1 MPVVGEPVVG
11 KMVRRESR
19 GAFGVS
25 LIAHVL
31 FVAVLIRV
39 LLLPLPFSDFMRPF
53 RTAAVPEEHVRYVE
67 TPPPGVAIAPL
78 KSGGD
83 NRPAPRKPITPLVAP
98 VSTPTALPVAPPAP
112 AQPVTPPAAI
122 PTTTDSGVGSG
133 PVVGIGGP
141 AEGARPEYH
150 DGRVWVPPSGI
161 ISAPKT
167 IEEAADSA
175 LAARVRA
182 HNDTLALGAGRR
194 QPGDWTFEHNGKKYG
209 VDSKFIQLGSFKIP
223 TAVLAF
229 LPLNVTANPIMG
241 ENERTLNAR
250 HDDIMYQA
258 QRALNEDEFR
268 DAVRHVRQRLEK
280 EHEEAAK
287 KSSPPPPP
295 TDKPKDSDN
304 PPPVQ

>member
-1 MPVVGEPVVG
+1 MAMFGR
-11 KMVRRESR
+11 MVKPESR
-19 GAFGVS
+19 GALGVS
-25 LIAHVL
+25 LVAHVL
-31 FVAVLIRV
+31 FVAALVRV
-39 LLLPLPFSDFMRPF
+39 LLLPLPFSDFMHPF
-53 RTAAVPEEHVRYVE
+53 RTGAVPVEHIQYIV
-67 TPPPGVAIAPL
+67 TPAPGVAVAPL

-83 NRPAPRKPITPLVAP
+83 NRRAPRKPIAPLVAP
-98 VSTPTALPVAPPAP
+98 PSTPAALPVAPPAP
-112 AQPVTPPAAI
+112 AQPVAPPAAA
-122 PTTTDSGVGSG
+122 PATTDTGVGSG
-133 PVVGIGGP
+133 PVVGVGGP

-161 ISAPKT
+161 VSAPKT

-175 LAARVRA
+175 LAARIRA
-182 HNDTLALGAGRR
+182 HNDTLALGGGRR

-209 VDSKFIQLGSFKIP
+209 IDSKFIQLGSFKIP

-241 ENERTLNAR
+241 ENERTLNMR

-287 KSSPPPPP
+287 KSSPPPPA
-295 TDKPKDSDN
+295 DKPKDSDT

>member
-1 MPVVGEPVVG
+1 MAVIGG
-11 KMVRRESR
+11 MIKKRETR
-19 GAFGVS
+19 GAIGVS
-25 LIAHVL
+25 LVAHVL
-31 FVAVLIRV
+31 FVAVLVRV

-53 RTAAVPEEHVRYVE
+53 RTTVAPVERLRYVE
-67 TPPPGVAIAPL
+67 TPAPDVAIAPL

-83 NRPAPRKPITPLVAP
+83 NRPAPRKHIAPLIAP
-98 VSTPTALPVAPPAP
+98 PATPTALPVAPPAP
-112 AQPVTPPAAI
+112 AQPVTPPAAA
-122 PTTTDSGVGSG
+122 PAATDSGVGSG
-133 PVVGIGGP
+133 PVVGVGGP

-161 ISAPKT
+161 VSAPKT

-182 HNDTLALGAGRR
+182 HNDTMALGAGRR

-209 VDSKFIQLGSFKIP
+209 IDSKFIQLGSFKIP

-241 ENERTLNAR
+241 ENERTLNMR

-258 QRALNEDEFR
+258 QRTLNEDEFR

-287 KSSPPPPP
+287 KSSPPPPA
-295 TDKPKDSDN
+295 DKPKDSDT

>member
-1 MPVVGEPVVG
+1 MPVVG

-25 LIAHVL
+25 VVAHVL

-53 RTAAVPEEHVRYVE
+53 RSTAVHQEQIRYVE
-67 TPPPGVAIAPL
+67 TPPPNVVVAPL

-83 NRPAPRKPITPLVAP
+83 NRPAPRKPIAPLVAP
-98 VSTPTALPVAPPAP
+98 VTTPAALPVAPTTPAP
-112 AQPVTPPAAI
+112 VAPPAAA
-122 PTTTDSGVGSG
+122 PAATDSGVGSG

-150 DGRVWVPPSGI
+150 DGRVWVPPTGI
-161 ISAPKT
+161 ITPPKT

-182 HNDTLALGAGRR
+182 HNDTMALGAGRR

-209 VDSKFIQLGSFKIP
+209 IDSKFIQLGSFKIP

-268 DAVRHVRQRLEK
+268 DAVKHVRQRLEK
-280 EHEEAAK
+280 QHEEAAK
-287 KSSPPPPP
+287 KSSPPPSSPP
-295 TDKPKDSDN
+295 DKPKDSDN

>member
-1 MPVVGEPVVG
+1 MPVVG

-19 GAFGVS
+19 GAFGAS
-25 LIAHVL
+25 LVAHVL
-31 FVAVLIRV
+31 FVALLVRV
-39 LLLPLPFSDFMRPF
+39 LLLPLPFSDFMHPF
-53 RTAAVPEEHVRYVE
+53 PTAAAPVEHIQFVE
-67 TPPPGVAIAPL
+67 TPVPGVAIAPL

-83 NRPAPRKPITPLVAP
+83 NRPAPRKPIARLVAP
-98 VSTPTALPVAPPAP
+98 LSTPAALPVAPAAP
-112 AQPVTPPAAI
+112 AQPVAQPAAA
-122 PTTTDSGVGSG
+122 PATTDSGVGSG
-133 PVVGIGGP
+133 PVVGVGGP

-161 ISAPKT
+161 VSAPKT

-209 VDSKFIQLGSFKIP
+209 IDSKFIQLGSFKIP

-258 QRALNEDEFR
+258 QRSLNEDEFR

-280 EHEEAAK
+280 EHEDAAK
-287 KSSPPPPP
+287 KSSPPSPPP
-295 TDKPKDSDN
+295 ADKPKDSDTP

>member
-1 MPVVGEPVVG
+1 MPVVG

-19 GAFGVS
+19 GAFGAS
-25 LIAHVL
+25 LVAHAL
-31 FVAVLIRV
+31 FVAALVQV
-39 LLLPLPFSDFMRPF
+39 LLLPLPFSDFMHPF
-53 RTAAVPEEHVRYVE
+53 RTAATPVERIQYVE
-67 TPPPGVAIAPL
+67 TPVPGVTIAPL

-83 NRPAPRKPITPLVAP
+83 NRPAPRKPIAPLVAP
-98 VSTPTALPVAPPAP
+98 LSTPAALPVAPPAP
-112 AQPVTPPAAI
+112 AQPVAQPAAA
-122 PTTTDSGVGSG
+122 PATTDSGVGSG
-133 PVVGIGGP
+133 PVVGVGGP

-150 DGRVWVPPSGI
+150 DGRVWVPPAGI

-182 HNDTLALGAGRR
+182 HNDTMALGAGRR

-209 VDSKFIQLGSFKIP
+209 IDSKFIQLGSFKIP

-258 QRALNEDEFR
+258 QRSLNEDEFR

-280 EHEEAAK
+280 EHDEAAK
-287 KSSPPPPP
+287 KSAPPTPPPA
-295 TDKPKDSDN
+295 DKPKDSDTP